1 MGALVEGPQGASWRP
16 VGPGKVGW
24 TGAGWSAGMTLGMA
38 TASAV
43 TIGRASCGAAV
54 GGWTAAF
61 SAVSKAR
68 VSSGS
73 DDIIAAR
80 RPVLS
85 AGGERM
91 SSARMLG
98 AFA

>member
-1 MGALVEGPQGASWRP
+1 
-16 VGPGKVGW
+16 
-24 TGAGWSAGMTLGMA
+24 MTLGMA

-80 RPVLS
+80 RLVLS